1 VIGVVLFVAPSA
13 VAQRAEMSQQVFDD
27 QGLPVLVAN
36 PVPDGGR
43 GRVVAWRM
51 CPPGAAC
58 QPVAVDGADD
68 RSIEPGDVPAGTS
81 FEVDVLADS
90 GEQTTARSTPW
101 LGRVSATSV
110 PAVTGALRVGRLVRP
125 VPASW
130 SGGWEADRDL
140 LRIEACAPSGR
151 RCETLSAQGED
162 PPVCPGA
169 AAVLG
174 RRYTGWWVRA
184 VDHRVALDTAFV
196 GVGYELPRDIPL
208 ARPSPTTVRSELVG
222 PVLPARRAFVDC
234 AKPRIAILARVRRAG
249 GRRVF
254 ARVRCTSACDVMLV
268 VRDAR
273 RTIRRR
279 SEPRRN
285 GEIGLPA
292 RTRLVGTKAD
302 VRVIVNGRHRAHRT
316 VRLR

>member
-1 VIGVVLFVAPSA
+1 VRCGGLVIGAMLFVAPSA
-13 VAQRAEMSQQVFDD
+13 VAQRAAMTQQVFDEH
-27 QGLPVLVAN
+27 GLPVLVAN

-81 FEVDVLADS
+81 FEVDVVAES
-90 GEQTTARSTPW
+90 GEKTTARSTPW

-110 PAVTGALRVGRLVRP
+110 PTVTGALRVGRLVRP
-125 VPASW
+125 VRASW

-140 LRIEACAPSGR
+140 LRIEACASATGR

-162 PPVCPGA
+162 PPTCPGG

-184 VDHRVALDTAFV
+184 VDRRIAADAAFA
-196 GVGYELPRDIPL
+196 GVGYDLPRDIPL
-208 ARPSPTTVRSELVG
+208 ARPSQTTVRSELVG
-222 PVLPARRAFVDC
+222 PVLPARHGFVEC
-234 AKPRIAILARVRRAG
+234 AKPQERRDQTAG
-249 GRRVF
+249 ADAPRRHQGRRP
-254 ARVRCTSACDVMLV
+254 RDRQRPPQSAPNRPTALTT
-268 VRDAR
+268 RGSRSASA
-273 RTIRRR
+273 IR
-279 SEPRRN
+279 P
-285 GEIGLPA
+285 
-292 RTRLVGTKAD
+292 T
-302 VRVIVNGRHRAHRT
+302 
-316 VRLR
+316 